1 MSCAPSRV
9 SNAQVSAA
17 ATTHRPSLQWPLR
30 ITSPLGIAGELQRAD
45 VLFDRVQGADL
56 LERLLHVLR
65 WTELGARHV
74 GIVQSLIARARRLHH
89 TQRAAGGREC
99 RKRRAGAQEIE
110 RLCALHGAEREAA
123 LEKLKAASGMDL
135 YCPLD

>member
-1 MSCAPSRV
+1 M
-9 SNAQVSAA
+9 
-17 ATTHRPSLQWPLR
+17 
-30 ITSPLGIAGELQRAD
+30 
-45 VLFDRVQGADL
+45 
-56 LERLLHVLR
+56 LR

-74 GIVQSLIARARRLHH
+74 RIVQSPIARARRLHH